1 MSKQKKPY
9 KTLRNFII
17 SIILLI
23 LLACLLPFFLKG
35 PGDQKLLSTDKIK
48 LPEIKFLKKK
58 PQDTRVIPTT
68 TGDKRTKNSK
78 TIFKWKDK
86 DGVLHF
92 TDYPNP
98 NGPSQEME
106 APPHRTSADE
116 FTPSKKQFSDIKKNE
131 FQEAAPALPLPM
143 TISPSQVKKL
153 KEDAEKIGE
162 VLKKRYDNIA
172 QTQE

>member
-1 MSKQKKPY
+1 MSKQKKTY
-9 KTLRNFII
+9 KRLRNFII
-17 SIILLI
+17 SIILLV

-48 LPEIKFLKKK
+48 LPEIKLLKKK
-58 PQDTRVIPTT
+58 PQDTRILPTT
-68 TGDKRTKNSK
+68 TGDKRPKKSK
-78 TIFKWKDK
+78 TLFKWKDK
-86 DGVLHF
+86 HGVLHF

-106 APPHRTSADE
+106 ALPHRTPADE
-116 FTPSKKQFSDIKKNE
+116 SMSSKKQLSDIKENE
-131 FQEAAPALPLPM
+131 FRETSPALPLPL

-162 VLKKRYDNIA
+162 VLKKRYDDLS